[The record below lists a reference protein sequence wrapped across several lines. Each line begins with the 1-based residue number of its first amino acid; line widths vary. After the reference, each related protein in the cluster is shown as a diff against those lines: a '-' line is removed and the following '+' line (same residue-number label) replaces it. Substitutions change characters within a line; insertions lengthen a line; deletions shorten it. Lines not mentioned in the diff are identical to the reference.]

1 MKKLSIFLALV
12 MALSCFGI
20 TAFAADTSE
29 AASETTTAAPAD
41 VIVTVKW
48 QNLEGSKLEPKADVV
63 LKYQAAPG
71 GTLTADDIIKAVKT
85 RLDDDGN
92 KLVDAEE
99 YVISE
104 TVHGYDANGKYEFK
118 SVKVEAGKEYRFDVY
133 AVEINDVEVFAS
145 VLAEEAASLP
155 WGDIA
160 AANVTLINQ
169 IIKGFK
175 AAINNINAN
184 LPEKEDKSE
193 VLSEPTTAEAEEV
206 ETTPDTG
213 ASAVAGAAVVVL
225 ALSAATAVVL
235 RKKED

>member
-20 TAFAADTSE
+20 TAFAADES
-29 AASETTTAAPAD
+29 STAAPAD

-71 GTLTADDIIKAVKT
+71 GTLTADDVIKAVKV

-118 SVKVEAGKEYRFDVY
+118 SVKVEEGAEYKFDVY

-145 VLAEEAASLP
+145 VLADEAASIP

-160 AANVTLINQ
+160 SANVTLINQ
-169 IIKGFK
+169 IINGFK
-175 AAINNINAN
+175 AAINSLTSN
-184 LPEKEDKSE
+184 LPEKEVKTEEE
-193 VLSEPTTAEAEEV
+193 VAEPTTAEAEEV

>member
-20 TAFAADTSE
+20 TAFAAD
-29 AASETTTAAPAD
+29 ETTTAAPAD